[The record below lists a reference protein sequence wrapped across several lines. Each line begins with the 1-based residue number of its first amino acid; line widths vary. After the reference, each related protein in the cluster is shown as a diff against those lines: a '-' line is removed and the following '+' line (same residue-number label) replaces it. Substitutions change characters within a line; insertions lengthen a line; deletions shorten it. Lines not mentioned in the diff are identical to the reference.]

1 MSETPKPKFVTGTI
15 VGNAVE
21 PIADPTAPL
30 EGQSETP
37 NAEQLKWAI
46 AVAEQDAEPD
56 VIGTAAHILLK
67 RIRQLERELAASKQ
81 KWRDLGFC
89 EDCGMYVVSKPLP
102 KPNARGEA
110 PPEAV
115 ASSAL
120 LGHAWGD

>member
-30 EGQSETP
+30 EGQSE
-37 NAEQLKWAI
+37 WAI
-46 AVAEQDAEPD
+46 AVAEQDAELD
-56 VIGTAAHILLK
+56 VIVTAAHILIK
-67 RIRQLERELAASKQ
+67 RIRQLESELAASKQ

-102 KPNARGEA
+102 KPNTRGEA

-120 LGHAWGD
+120 LGGNRTEERKT